1 MNNITPEARAK
12 VYADA
17 IATFGANCQ
26 LVVALEEMS
35 ELQKEICKAL
45 RGDIHP
51 AHLAEEVAD
60 ATIMLE
66 QVRQIFSI
74 NKPVCEMMDSKIL
87 RLRERI
93 KCAKAS
99 HPPAVQQGYTP
110 TCPRG
115 YTDCIHDPAYIK
127 FHHPEWYKELYGD
140 MTPEEAAL
148 EENGCYDSFEEDPD
162 MKYYCYDDEDK

>member
-1 MNNITPEARAK
+1 MNKISYEERAK

-17 IATFGANCQ
+17 LTTFGADCQ

-66 QVRQIFSI
+66 QVRQIFGI
-74 NKPVCEMMDSKIL
+74 NEPVCEMMDSKIL
-87 RLRERI
+87 RLRQRI
-93 KCAKAS
+93 EDGKRRRDEIRRS
-99 HPPAVQQGYTP
+99 IFDV
-110 TCPRG
+110 
-115 YTDCIHDPAYIK
+115 
-127 FHHPEWYKELYGD
+127 
-140 MTPEEAAL
+140 L
-148 EENGCYDSFEEDPD
+148 EETE
-162 MKYYCYDDEDK
+162 

>member
-1 MNNITPEARAK
+1 MNKISYDERAK

-17 IATFGANCQ
+17 LATFGAEVQ

-74 NKPVCEMMDSKIL
+74 NEPVCNMIDSKIT
-87 RLRERI
+87 RLRQRI
-93 KCAKAS
+93 EEAKA
-99 HPPAVQQGYTP
+99 
-110 TCPRG
+110 
-115 YTDCIHDPAYIK
+115 
-127 FHHPEWYKELYGD
+127 KEG
-140 MTPEEAAL
+140 
-148 EENGCYDSFEEDPD
+148 
-162 MKYYCYDDEDK
+162 